1 MHREVAKKLKEE
13 QELANLDELVYKLPF
28 KMKMQTLMEEN
39 KAIDERT
46 AEDKAKMEKEALL
59 EIERQFPSYY
69 DEYQRVVFAG
79 VSMEGDE
86 EFGKAKK
93 KEQDVKVEKILTQ
106 LLNLHSDLEKR
117 KDAFKRSIIKLRLGM
132 LQEIY

>member
-1 MHREVAKKLKEE
+1 MQASRSLHTTVLDHFLHREVAKKLKEE

-59 EIERQFPSYY
+59 EIER
-69 DEYQRVVFAG
+69 
-79 VSMEGDE
+79 
-86 EFGKAKK
+86 
-93 KEQDVKVEKILTQ
+93 
-106 LLNLHSDLEKR
+106 
-117 KDAFKRSIIKLRLGM
+117 
-132 LQEIY
+132 